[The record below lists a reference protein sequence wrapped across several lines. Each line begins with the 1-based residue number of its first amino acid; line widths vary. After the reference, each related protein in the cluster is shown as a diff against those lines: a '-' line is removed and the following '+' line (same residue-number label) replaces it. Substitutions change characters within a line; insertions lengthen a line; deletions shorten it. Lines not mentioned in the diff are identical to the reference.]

1 MKRKLCLTGLA
12 LIALLRHNY
21 RGLGFLCEG
30 LTLQTDQKPASASL
44 PSGIDAQEAKEV
56 KLDNGLKV
64 LLREVHTMPV
74 VSVGCWYRVG
84 SKDEQIGSSGISHW
98 VEHMNFKGTQN
109 FTAARMASTIEK
121 AGGYWNGY
129 TFLDQTA
136 YFETVVASAL
146 DDALKLEAERMDLSL
161 IEPAAVETERSVV
174 ISELQA
180 EENDPKNLL
189 DRDVKAAA
197 LKIHPYR
204 WPTEGWL
211 QDLEALNREQLYQH
225 YRSYYSPNNA
235 VLVVVGDFSLPA
247 ALDLINKRFGTIPR
261 KSDPPRRKI
270 VEPQQEGERRIK
282 IVREGTTPYL
292 EIAYPAPDIL
302 NDDFYAFL
310 ILDAALNGAKD
321 MNPWFSSSDTNA
333 AKSSRLFRA
342 LVDKKFA
349 VQVTSEL
356 LPTQDPYLYKLTAT
370 LTDMFQYQPA
380 EEVVYEELEKLKN
393 YGITGHELDKVKNQL
408 LTRAFLDQ
416 DTTSKLMH
424 QLGYFESIASHQ
436 FLNTLEDKVNAV
448 TQNDLRRVAIK
459 YFSDRTRT
467 VGLFVPEAK
476 RQEIEVEKL
485 SSAKVG
491 EGSQKEILAAGPTH
505 PVPHA
510 YHRGLA
516 ADSHSLETVSQTAH
530 FQLALRPK
538 RRVLSNGVVLVT
550 AQNPASP
557 TVTVVASVKAGAMR
571 DDDQKEG
578 IANFVGTMLDRGTK
592 GKNVFQIGEA
602 FEFLGAQLKIETN
615 YLVTSLR
622 VNGLKKD
629 AALFIGQL
637 AEMLKSPSFPP
648 AEIEKA
654 RAEILADLHQEM
666 DDPSSVAEQVLRQR
680 IYPKG
685 HPFHRM
691 VKGSIGSVEKLKA
704 ADLSSFYKRYY
715 RPDQLVI
722 TVAGDIDTEE
732 IEGLAEKEFGSWS
745 VSGSSEAFAIP
756 PASVGIGE
764 GKQIVPMR
772 NKSQCDIVLG
782 VTGISITSPDYL
794 PMLILNHI
802 LGGAGSG
809 GRLGERIREQ
819 EGLAYDV
826 SSAFDASLSE
836 GPLVIRAGVGPQH
849 VERVITLMR
858 EEIEKI
864 RSHGITADEA
874 NAAKKYLINAMPVE
888 LEGNDQIASELE
900 RIELFQLGEDY
911 LAQFPE
917 LIASV
922 TMDRL
927 LDCARTRLA
936 FDRGALVVAGPYGS
950 GQIQAGQ

>member
-1 MKRKLCLTGLA
+1 MKRKLCLAGVA
-12 LIALLRHNY
+12 LIVLLQDNY
-21 RGLGFLCEG
+21 GGLRFQREG
-30 LTLQTDQKPASASL
+30 LTLQTDQKPAAASP
-44 PSGIDAQEAKEV
+44 PSGIDAQEVKEV

-84 SKDEQIGSSGISHW
+84 SKDEQIGTSGISHW

-109 FTAARMASTIEK
+109 FTGARMASMIES

-136 YFETVVASAL
+136 YFETVVANAL
-146 DDALKLEAERMDLSL
+146 DDALKLEAERMNLSL
-161 IEPAAVETERSVV
+161 FEAAAVSTERSVV
-174 ISELQA
+174 ISELRA
-180 EENDPKNLL
+180 EENVPKNLL
-189 DRDVKAAA
+189 DREVTAAA

-211 QDLEALNREQLYQH
+211 QDLEALSREQLYQH
-225 YRSYYSPNNA
+225 YRSYYGPNNA
-235 VLVVVGDFSLPA
+235 VLVVIGDFDLPV
-247 ALDLINKRFGTIPR
+247 ALDLIKKRFGTIPR
-261 KSDPPRRKI
+261 KPDPVRRKI
-270 VEPQQEGERRIK
+270 LEPEQEGERRIK

-310 ILDAALNGAKD
+310 ILDAALNGAKG
-321 MNPWFSSSDTNA
+321 MNLWFSPLDTNA
-333 AKSSRLFRA
+333 AKSSRLFRG

-370 LTDMFQYQPA
+370 LPDMFQYQPA

-393 YGITGHELDKVKNQL
+393 YGITSHELEKVKNQL

-436 FLNTLEDKVNAV
+436 FLNTLEAKINAV
-448 TQNDLRRVAIK
+448 TQNDLRRVAIR
-459 YFSDRTRT
+459 YFSDRART

-476 RQEIEVEKL
+476 RQEIEVERL
-485 SSAKVG
+485 SATRARTG
-491 EGSQKEILAAGPTH
+491 LQREALPAGLTH
-505 PVPHA
+505 SLPHA
-510 YHRGLA
+510 YYQRLFTH
-516 ADSHSLETVSQTAH
+516 SYSLENASKPAH

-538 RRVLSNGVVLVT
+538 RQVLSNGVVLIT
-550 AQNPASP
+550 AQNHTSP
-557 TVTVVASVKAGAMR
+557 TITVIASVKAGAMR
-571 DDDQKEG
+571 DEDEKEG
-578 IANFVGTMLDRGTK
+578 LANFVGTMLDRGTK
-592 GKNVFQIGEA
+592 GKNVFQLGEA
-602 FEFLGAQLKIETN
+602 VEFLGAQLKIETN
-615 YLVTSLR
+615 YLVTSLQ

-637 AEMLKSPSFPP
+637 SEMLQNPSFPP

-654 RAEILADLHQEM
+654 RAEILADVHQEM

-685 HPFHRM
+685 HPFHRTI
-691 VKGSIGSVEKLKA
+691 KGSIRSVEKLKT
-704 ADLSSFYKRYY
+704 ADLLSFYKRYY

-722 TVAGDIDTEE
+722 TVAGDIDAEG
-732 IEGLAEKEFGSWS
+732 IEALVGEYFGGWS
-745 VSGSSEAFAIP
+745 VSGSPEAFAIP

-764 GKQIVPMR
+764 GRQIVPMR

-782 VTGISITSPDYL
+782 VTGISITSPDYF
-794 PMLILNHI
+794 PMLILNQT
-802 LGGAGSG
+802 LGQAGSG
-809 GRLGERIREQ
+809 GRLGARIREQ
-819 EGLAYDV
+819 EGLVYDIT
-826 SSAFDASLSE
+826 SAFDASLSE
-836 GPLVIRAGVGPQH
+836 GPFVIKAGAGPQH
-849 VERVITLMR
+849 VDRVVTLIR

-864 RSHGITADEA
+864 KSHGITADEA
-874 NAAKKYLINAMPVE
+874 NAAKRYLINAMPVE

-911 LAQFPE
+911 LTKFPE

-936 FDRGALVVAGPYGS
+936 FDRGALVVAGPYG
-950 GQIQAGQ
+950 AGQTQTGQ